1 MQGRHEALNNAKEK
15 LYEEGILLN
24 DPDDPNTTWHKLPP
38 AVKAKALLL
47 LHEATSIDLFTL
59 YKIISGAHLL
69 FLCPVCGFFFFENSR
84 LACADFVTNQ
94 KQAHRKNGKTLA
106 ARKKHYEVRDAV
118 SSLNYLAVFGTK
130 LLTIYY

>member
-1 MQGRHEALNNAKEK
+1 MVGP
-15 LYEEGILLN
+15 LYGSTIKFFNGMTNKPFFL
-24 DPDDPNTTWHKLPP
+24 T
-38 AVKAKALLL
+38 VYCFYV
-47 LHEATSIDLFTL
+47 LFVD
-59 YKIISGAHLL
+59 
-69 FLCPVCGFFFFENSR
+69 CFFENSR

-118 SSLNYLAVFGTK
+118 RSLNYLAVFGTK